1 MSVNGRGR
9 GKSAPPRGGGGRG
22 SSAGR
27 GSSSGRGNSEVKGS
41 TRQPQAIPEEWS
53 SENVQNESQHT
64 NSSVESI
71 LEHHSTSSAPTQLA
85 WSAGGLSFVQKMQL
99 IEQQKQ
105 AELVAA
111 AAAAQAAEESRR
123 QLQLQLQQA
132 VMANQSLVG
141 NYKVGLILRN
151 STIDPNTQIIV
162 SFGICSSSASSSAT
176 YITNLNNYTL
186 DIGVSGL
193 LGTDVTGAANTWY
206 YIYCT
211 FGWYNKLLL

>member
-111 AAAAQAAEESRR
+111 AAAAQAAAEESRR

-141 NYKVGLILRN
+141 NYKVGLILSN
-151 STIDPNTQIIV
+151 STIDPNTLIIL
-162 SFGICSSSASSSAT
+162 SPGSCSSLASAAT

-193 LGTDVTGAANTWY
+193 LGTGVTGAANTWY